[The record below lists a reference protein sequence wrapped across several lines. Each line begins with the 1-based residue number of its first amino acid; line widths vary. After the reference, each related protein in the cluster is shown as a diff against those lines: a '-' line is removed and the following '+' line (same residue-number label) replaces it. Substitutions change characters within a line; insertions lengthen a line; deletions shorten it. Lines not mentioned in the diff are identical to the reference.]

1 MNIIKKFNRNR
12 GFTLIELLVVIA
24 IIAMLASVVLAS
36 LNTARQKGRD
46 AKRIADL
53 KQVQLALELYFDA
66 NSTYPTGDTTN
77 TRIPATL
84 VTGGFLGAIPL
95 DPVAAGVYVYQL
107 CTAVTQYCMNAT
119 LEDAQNLALDADN
132 DTANLAGCTCAVAD
146 PVFNVRP

>member
-46 AKRIADL
+46 AKRIADM
-53 KQVQLALELYFDA
+53 KQVQLALELYFDTNGA
-66 NSTYPTGDTTN
+66 YPTGDTSN
-77 TRIPATL
+77 TRIPTIL
-84 VTGGFLGAIPL
+84 VTNGHIGAMPL
-95 DPVAAGVYVYQL
+95 DPVANGVYVYQL
-107 CTAVTQYCMNAT
+107 CTAPTQYCMNAT
-119 LEDAQNLALDADN
+119 LEDASNPALDADN
-132 DTANLAGCTCAVAD
+132 DTANVGGCTCVVAD